1 MALVVKN
8 LFANIGDIRHRGL
21 IPGQEDP
28 LEKGMAAHSS
38 VLAWRIPWA
47 EEPGGLQSIRSQR
60 VEHDWSTLA
69 CMLYSLQA
77 YSMVIKYFYTLWND
91 HHNESSCRSFYS
103 ISDHIPYAW
112 FLSLWFQSVQFSQSV
127 VSESLWPHGLQYTR
141 LPCPSSTPRDAQT
154 QVHWVSDAIQP
165 SHLLSFPSPP
175 AFNLSQHPGLFQW
188 VISSHQVAKVL
199 EFQHQSCQWI
209 FRADFL

>member
-91 HHNESSCRSFYS
+91 HHNESSYRSFYS

-112 FLSLWFQSVQFSQSV
+112 FLSLWLQSVQFSQSV
-127 VSESLWPHGLQYTR
+127 VSESLRPHGLQHAR

-165 SHLLSFPSPP
+165 SHLLLFPSP

-188 VISSHQVAKVL
+188 VISSPQVAKVS

-209 FRADFL
+209 FSADLL